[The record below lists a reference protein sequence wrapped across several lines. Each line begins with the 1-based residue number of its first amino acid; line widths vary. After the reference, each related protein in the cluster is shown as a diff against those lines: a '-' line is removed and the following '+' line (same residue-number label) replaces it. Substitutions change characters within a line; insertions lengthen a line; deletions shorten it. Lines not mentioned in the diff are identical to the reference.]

1 MENRKRILVADD
13 EAHITLALRGG
24 LSKHGYDIRVAGEAE
39 SALEIFNAWSPDLV
53 ITDLSVPNMT
63 DLELCRRL
71 RETSKIPIIILS
83 VKEDESVK
91 IKALDAGA
99 DYYVTKP
106 FGFGGLLAR
115 VRAVTTISSRCHVS
129 EDRDRRW

>member
-13 EAHITLALRGG
+13 EAHTALALRGG
-24 LSKHGYDIRVAGEAE
+24 LSKQGYDIRVAGEAE

-53 ITDLSVPNMT
+53 ISDLSLPNMT

-71 RETSKIPIIILS
+71 RETSRIPIIILS

-99 DYYVTKP
+99 DDYVTKP
-106 FGFGGLLAR
+106 FGFGELSAR
-115 VRAVTTISSRCHVS
+115 VRARLRRSRPDVTAVK
-129 EDRDRRW
+129 